1 MTLAQPAARRL
12 FIEAPPTH
20 IIFGKGLNM
29 AETLTQTLAYADWHI
44 PLSHRNMTLGEAA
57 AHLARVGAAPEDI
70 PLMVR
75 LAENPRY
82 NLFHGAVDLRTHD
95 YIHAILGRG
104 LLAKDEAFVIG
115 FTMGSTNR
123 LSATE
128 ERVFTLVAERLYPG
142 IFRFSREDVRVFR
155 DAVRLAFIC
164 DVPALNR
171 IDYGRYM
178 GRALADIRVDLRI
191 DEGLLRAY
199 FALEKRRYPASPE
212 SRRLLD

>member
-1 MTLAQPAARRL
+1 MT
-12 FIEAPPTH
+12 
-20 IIFGKGLNM
+20 
-29 AETLTQTLAYADWHI
+29 ETLVQTLDYADWHT
-44 PLSHRNMTLGEAA
+44 PLSRCNMTLREAA
-57 AHLARVGAAPEDI
+57 DDLARVGAAPEDI

-82 NLFHGAVDLRTHD
+82 NLFHGAVDLKTHD
-95 YIHAILGRG
+95 YIHCILGRG

-128 ERVFTLVAERLYPG
+128 EKLFALVAERLYPG
-142 IFRFSREDVRVFR
+142 IYRFSREDVRVFR
-155 DAVRLAFIC
+155 DAVRLAFVS
-164 DVPALNR
+164 DTPALNQ
-171 IDYGRYM
+171 IDYGRYLDRTL
-178 GRALADIRVDLRI
+178 GDIRRELRI

-199 FALEKRRYPASPE
+199 YAIEKRRYPNSPE

>member
-1 MTLAQPAARRL
+1 
-12 FIEAPPTH
+12 
-20 IIFGKGLNM
+20 M
-29 AETLTQTLAYADWHI
+29 AEILPQLLDYADWHI
-44 PLSHRNMTLGEAA
+44 PLSQRSMTLREAA
-57 AHLARVGAAPEDI
+57 GDLARVGAAPEDI

-82 NLFHGAVDLRTHD
+82 NLFHGAVDLKTHD

-128 ERVFTLVAERLYPG
+128 EKLFTLVAERLYPG

-164 DVPALNR
+164 EAPALNQV
-171 IDYGRYM
+171 DYGRHM
-178 GRALADIRVDLRI
+178 DRTLREIRAELRI
-191 DEGLLRAY
+191 DEPLLRAY
-199 FALEKRRYPASPE
+199 YAIESRRYPASPE
-212 SRRLLD
+212 SQRLLD

>member
-1 MTLAQPAARRL
+1 
-12 FIEAPPTH
+12 
-20 IIFGKGLNM
+20 M
-29 AETLTQTLAYADWHI
+29 AETLTQTLDYADWHI
-44 PLSHRNMTLGEAA
+44 PLSRGAMTLTEAA
-57 AHLARVGAAPEDI
+57 DDLARVGAAPEDI

-128 ERVFTLVAERLYPG
+128 EKLFTLVAERLYPG

-155 DAVRLAFIC
+155 DAVRLAFIS
-164 DVPALNR
+164 DTPALNQ
-171 IDYGRYM
+171 IDYGHLMDRT
-178 GRALADIRVDLRI
+178 LADIREELRI
-191 DEGLLRAY
+191 NEALLLAY
-199 FALEKRRYPASPE
+199 FAIEKRRYPASPE

>member
-1 MTLAQPAARRL
+1 
-12 FIEAPPTH
+12 
-20 IIFGKGLNM
+20 M
-29 AETLTQTLAYADWHI
+29 AETLAQTLAYAEWHI
-44 PLSHRNMTLGEAA
+44 PLSHRNMTLREAA
-57 AHLARVGAAPEDI
+57 DDLARVGAAPEDI

-82 NLFHGAVDLRTHD
+82 NLFHGAVDLETHD

-115 FTMGSTNR
+115 YTMGSTNR

-128 ERVFTLVAERLYPG
+128 EKLFTLVAERLYPG

-155 DAVRLAFIC
+155 DAVRLAFIS
-164 DVPALNR
+164 DTPALNQL
-171 IDYGRYM
+171 DYGRYM
-178 GRALADIRVDLRI
+178 DCTLGEIRADLRI
-191 DEGLLRAY
+191 DESLLRAY
-199 FALEKRRYPASPE
+199 FTIERQRYPDSPE